1 MFEQIG
7 GSTAVIGGG
16 HWSPEAVPEA
26 GESIERPGEG
36 DAPAGRAETPAREER
51 GTLQKAEARFRET
64 DPRYASTDALDELRA
79 RDYARLDAQDQV
91 YLDYAGGSLH
101 GESQLRA
108 HMAVLSNQIHGN
120 PHSVNPTSGASTA
133 LVEAV
138 RAAVLRYFH
147 APPEEYTA
155 IFTANASGALK
166 LVGESYPFSP
176 GDRYLLTVDNHNSV
190 NGIREFARAKGAV
203 TIYVPVTPPE
213 LRIDETRLAAE
224 LKSARPG
231 GRNLFAYPA
240 QSNFSGVQHGLDWIA
255 RAQARGWEVL
265 LDASAFAPTNRLD
278 LGRWRPDFVTL
289 SFYKIFGY
297 PTGVGCLIAR
307 RAALAGLRRPWFA
320 GGTITVASVQG
331 DGHYL
336 AEGAAGFEDGTVNY
350 LNIPAV
356 GVGLRHIEAA
366 ELEAIRTRV
375 SCLSAWLLGEL
386 TALRHGNGRPLVR
399 VYGPTNG
406 ERRGGTVTINFYN
419 SKGRMIDYRLV
430 EELAGR
436 AKISLRTGCFCNP
449 GADEAAKGLTRE
461 RLAPC
466 FGQARPMTFEEFLQ
480 KMDGE
485 TPGAVRVSLG
495 VASNFQDVY
504 RFLQFTRR
512 FLDRAATAEA
522 R

>member
-1 MFEQIG
+1 
-7 GSTAVIGGG
+7 V
-16 HWSPEAVPEA
+16 
-26 GESIERPGEG
+26 
-36 DAPAGRAETPAREER
+36 
-51 GTLQKAEARFRET
+51 
-64 DPRYASTDALDELRA
+64 DELRA

-91 YLDYAGGSLH
+91 YLDYTGGSLH
-101 GESQLRA
+101 AESQLRA
-108 HMAVLSNQIHGN
+108 HIALLSDQVLGN
-120 PHSVNPTSGASTA
+120 PHSINPTSRASTA

-147 APPEEYTA
+147 APAEEYEA
-155 IFTANASGALK
+155 IFTPNASGALR

-203 TIYVPVTPPE
+203 TIYAPVRPPE
-213 LRIDETRLAAE
+213 LRIDEARLAAE
-224 LKSARPG
+224 LESARPG

-255 RAQARGWEVL
+255 RARALGWDVL
-265 LDASAFAPTNRLD
+265 LDASAFVPTNPLD
-278 LGRWRPDFVTL
+278 LGCWRPDFVTL

-320 GGTITVASVQG
+320 GGTITIASVQG

-366 ELEAIRTRV
+366 GLETIQTRV
-375 SCLSAWLLGEL
+375 ACLTAWLLGEL
-386 TALRHGNGRPLVR
+386 TALRHSNGRPLVR
-399 VYGPTNG
+399 VYGPTRG
-406 ERRGGTVTINFYN
+406 ERRGGTITINFYDRE
-419 SKGRMIDYRLV
+419 GRMIDCRLV
-430 EELAGR
+430 EKLAGR

-449 GADEAAKGLTRE
+449 GANEAANDLTRE
-461 RLAPC
+461 QLAPC
-466 FGQARPMTFEEFLQ
+466 FGQARPITFEEFLQ
-480 KMDGE
+480 KMEGKI
-485 TPGAVRVSLG
+485 PGAIRVSLG

-504 RFLQFTRR
+504 RFAQFVSQ
-512 FLDRAATAEA
+512 FLGCEA

>member
-1 MFEQIG
+1 MFEQINP
-7 GSTAVIGGG
+7 AIL
-16 HWSPEAVPEA
+16 EAAPDV
-26 GESIERPGEG
+26 GESIKRPREG
-36 DAPAGRAETPAREER
+36 DAPADRAEGPAWEEQR
-51 GTLQKAEARFRET
+51 SSLQKAEARFRQT
-64 DPRYASTDALDELRA
+64 YPRYASTDALDELRA

-91 YLDYAGGSLH
+91 YLDYTGGSLH

-108 HMAVLSNQIHGN
+108 QMALLSDQVLGN
-120 PHSVNPTSGASTA
+120 PHSVSPASGASTA

-166 LVGESYPFSP
+166 LVGKSYPFSP

-224 LKSARPG
+224 LELARPG

-320 GGTITVASVQG
+320 GGTITIASVQG

-366 ELEAIRTRV
+366 GTRGDPNARR
-375 SCLSAWLLGEL
+375 L
-386 TALRHGNGRPLVR
+386 PVR
-399 VYGPTNG
+399 VT
-406 ERRGGTVTINFYN
+406 
-419 SKGRMIDYRLV
+419 
-430 EELAGR
+430 AGR
-436 AKISLRTGCFCNP
+436 A
-449 GADEAAKGLTRE
+449 
-461 RLAPC
+461 
-466 FGQARPMTFEEFLQ
+466 
-480 KMDGE
+480 
-485 TPGAVRVSLG
+485 
-495 VASNFQDVY
+495 
-504 RFLQFTRR
+504 
-512 FLDRAATAEA
+512 DRAAARQRPAAGAGVRPDERREA
-522 R
+522 RRHGHHQLLQFDRAHDRLQAGRGAGGTGENFATHRLLLQSGRRRSG